1 MLAGGDG
8 LSSTRSHPVFARLWT
23 LASDGVGVERARED
37 LLWGL
42 EGRGIE
48 VGAGDGR
55 GFKHYPL
62 GVTELVAVE
71 PEPYLRRRA
80 ELAAVRAP
88 VPVTVLAGTAERLP
102 PVVGELDFA
111 VTSLV
116 LCSVGDQ
123 SQALAELRRVL
134 RPGGE
139 LRFFEHVVADGVPV
153 RQVQGLLDRSG
164 LWPRL
169 AAGCHLSRDTLG
181 AITGA
186 GFRIQSV
193 HAAALGALA
202 RPVPFLVGRA
212 LAP

>member
-1 MLAGGDG
+1 M
-8 LSSTRSHPVFARLWT
+8 SSARSHPVFARLWT
-23 LASDGVGVERARED
+23 LAADGARVERARDD
-37 LLWGL
+37 LLRGL
-42 EGRGIE
+42 QGRGIE

-55 GFKHYPL
+55 GFERYPR

-80 ELAAVRAP
+80 ELAAIRAP

-102 PVVGELDFA
+102 PVDGDLDFA
-111 VTSLV
+111 VASLV
-116 LCSVGDQ
+116 LCSVSDQ

-139 LRFFEHVVADGVPV
+139 LRFFEHVVADRGPV
-153 RQVQGLLDRSG
+153 RRAQGLLDRSG

-169 AAGCHLSRDTLG
+169 GAGCHLSRDTLG

-186 GFRIQSV
+186 GFLVQSV
-193 HAAALGALA
+193 RRAELGALA
-202 RPVPFLVGRA
+202 GPVPFLVGRA